1 MKKIVLTF
9 LLAISLMAGYVDELK
24 SYLLS
29 KEFHIDGAFFL
40 VQMGESGKWIYA
52 ALDDDGEVS
61 GYYEL
66 LGTEPSSSNPF
77 GWKPLS
83 HAVPIVESKMMGY
96 FIYIGF
102 ALDLKDPERKYYSW
116 IFVDAKSGA
125 IYKLMGQKN
134 GYFQYLQQDGVIK
147 PLEGIFFHKEGSK
160 AVFYSCSDSFENN
173 LSIRKFSKQ
182 SGAIGYE
189 CRVGTPDPYRLF
201 EPLEPK
207 EVVVLD
213 HIEGQIVYKRVVA
226 NVTKKPL
233 EGTIHIEGIV
243 GDRSVD
249 CLRRYKPLASQKIFS
264 DWQLRYLA
272 DWRGEGAKIEE
283 QGSCEGVEKLLA
295 KPLFVG
301 FRRTLTIQENNATSS
316 LVFWKDIYRF

>member
-9 LLAISLMAGYVDELK
+9 LLAISLMAGYVEELK

-29 KEFHIDGAFFL
+29 KEFHIDGTFFL
-40 VQMGESGKWIYA
+40 VQMDTTGKWIYA
-52 ALDDDGEVS
+52 ALDSSGEVS

-66 LGTEPSSSNPF
+66 LGAKPSSSNPF

-96 FIYIGF
+96 FIYVGF
-102 ALDLKDPERKYYSW
+102 KPDLKDPVRKAYSW

-134 GYFQYLQQDGVIK
+134 GYFEYLQQDGAIK
-147 PLEGIFFHKEGSK
+147 PLEGIYFHKEGSK
-160 AVFYSCSDSFENN
+160 AVFYSCADSYEDSN

-182 SGAIGYE
+182 RGSIAYE
-189 CRVGTPDPYRLF
+189 CKVGTANPYRLF
-201 EPLEPK
+201 SPINPQK
-207 EVVVLD
+207 VEVID
-213 HIEGQIVYKRVVA
+213 HIEGRVAYERAVV
-226 NVTKKPL
+226 NLTKKPL
-233 EGTIHIEGIV
+233 EGTIHIQGAV
-243 GDRSVD
+243 GEKSVD
-249 CLRRYKPLASQKIFS
+249 CLRRYKPLPPQKIRS

-272 DWRGEGAKIEE
+272 NWSGDSVIEE
-283 QGSCEGVEKLLA
+283 QGNCEGVDRVLA

-301 FRRTLTIQENNATSS
+301 FQRTLTIKESNSSSS
-316 LVFWKDIYRF
+316 LVFWKDIYGF